1 MNAIDDTAAA
11 TRLLAFGFQPGLT
24 PRRNA
29 EYAALVE
36 RCRTDPTFAR
46 HLHAAAR
53 GFDLTVIAVD
63 TRAGL
68 VLGATA
74 ETQFAV
80 SVADHISKPVDRP
93 IAALAHLAI
102 AALAYYRPEDLDDET
117 HVGRVTVRHVDEMVE
132 QAAKQL
138 ERRAAEAGADDGVP
152 VDDPDLIQLW
162 RYYQRRNPV
171 APTGD
176 DRAHSKSR
184 HAIIKRVAEYLA
196 DNGMLRRAGNENG
209 GTYTTTARYQI
220 QVRELAGQRMLG
232 ELASLGVTVG
242 PDGNPA
248 FSRPDSASGDTADA
262 VPFPPLSPPAEQ
274 EA

>member
-1 MNAIDDTAAA
+1 MSNFEDMAAVS
-11 TRLLAFGFQPGLT
+11 RLFAFGLQPGLT
-24 PRRNA
+24 PLRNA
-29 EYAALVE
+29 EYATLVG
-36 RCRTDPTFAR
+36 RCRTDPAFAQ
-46 HLHAAAR
+46 LLNAVAR

-63 TRAGL
+63 SRAGL

-80 SVADHISKPVDRP
+80 SVADHIGKPADRP

-117 HVGRVTVRHVDEMVE
+117 HVGRVTVRHIDEMVE
-132 QAAKQL
+132 QSAKEL
-138 ERRAAEAGADDGVP
+138 ERRAADADEDDGVP
-152 VDDPDLIQLW
+152 VDHPDLIQLW

-171 APTGD
+171 ALTGD

-242 PDGNPA
+242 PDGKPA
-248 FSRPDSASGDTADA
+248 FRSPDFESVDTAHLIA
-262 VPFPPLSPPAEQ
+262 SPPQAEPG
-274 EA
+274 A